1 MMYFCKELNN
11 LPYMVING
19 DVYVP
24 SRYAIM
30 TDNELNFEFWEC
42 FGNYD
47 KFIEVV
53 KCLITT

>member
-1 MMYFCKELNN
+1 
-11 LPYMVING
+11 MVING